1 MNELKMKSISQKTAA
16 RILCLLVC
24 GLSLPA
30 TVRAADAKILYQN
43 DFEKAAADALPD
55 GFLALDGDFKVKDLT
70 TNKVLE
76 LPGTPA
82 ESFYGVLF
90 GPVTN
95 SGVCVGARIF
105 GTGAKR
111 RMPTF
116 GVGLNGANGYC
127 LRISPAKQAI
137 EIFKGDEVQTNTPY
151 VWKSGVWTTLRLQVR
166 ATADQTWKVE
176 AKAWA
181 EGTDEPKDWMLT
193 LEEKTAPTAGKESV
207 WGTPLSATP
216 IWFDD
221 LTVTGLPP
229 SQ

>member
-1 MNELKMKSISQKTAA
+1 MKISNNTAG
-16 RILCLLVC
+16 RILFLLAC
-24 GLSLPA
+24 ALLLPA
-30 TVRAADAKILYQN
+30 VGRAADAKILYQN

-82 ESFYGVLF
+82 EDFYGVLF

-95 SGVCVGARIF
+95 SGVCITARIF

-111 RMPTF
+111 RTPTF

-127 LRISPAKQAI
+127 LRVSPAKQAI
-137 EIFKGDEVQTNTPY
+137 EIFKGDDFQTNTPY
-151 VWKSGVWTTLRLQVR
+151 VWKSGVWTMLRLQVR
-166 ATADQTWKVE
+166 ATPEQTWKIE
-176 AKAWA
+176 AKAWPQ
-181 EGTDEPKDWMLT
+181 GTDEPKDWMLT

-207 WGTPLSATP
+207 WGTPLSGTP

-221 LTVTGLPP
+221 LTVTELSP
-229 SQ
+229 